1 MIRLLA
7 AFALALIT
15 VPLAHAEPVDVEL
28 VIAADG
34 SGSID
39 ADELALQ
46 RDGWASALESADVLA
61 AIRDGYI
68 GAIAVVY
75 VEWGGPSSQH
85 VIVDW
90 HVIRDAAGASVFG
103 AKLRQAP
110 RAARGYNSISAAIR
124 FGVGLVESN
133 AHEGARKVVDVS
145 GDGPNIGGPPISEVR
160 AETLAKGFTIN
171 ALAIS
176 RPGGSIRSADGL
188 PLDRYYAE
196 RVIGGPGAFVE
207 IADETRP
214 FAVAAKRKLLQ
225 EIAGREPPTYA
236 LR

>member
-1 MIRLLA
+1 MIRVVL
-7 AFALALIT
+7 AFALALAT
-15 VPLAHAEPVDVEL
+15 PALARAEPVDVEL

-46 RDGWASALESADVLA
+46 REGWASALESDEVLA
-61 AIRDGYI
+61 AIRDGMI

-75 VEWGGPSSQH
+75 VEWGGPASQH

-90 HVIRDAAGASVFG
+90 HVVRDAGTAGVFG
-103 AKLRQAP
+103 GKLRASP
-110 RAARGYNSISAAIR
+110 RAAVGYNSISAAIR
-124 FGVGLVESN
+124 FGVGLVEAN
-133 AHEGARKVVDVS
+133 QHDGARKVIDVS
-145 GDGPNIGGPPISEVR
+145 GDGPNIGGPSIAEVR
-160 AETLAKGFTIN
+160 AETLAKGYTIN

-225 EIAGREPPTYA
+225 EVAGTRLPTFA